1 MKPNEIIKKI
11 NDLLEI
17 NIESTSRHKETV
29 YARFIY
35 FKLCKELEMPY
46 SLAKIGYYVNR
57 NHATVMHGLKQ
68 YEILL
73 SYEDFKEMDK
83 KIRLKV
89 GSHLRHYNSNFIGS
103 LNLCKFEIRRH
114 NEAIHN

>member
-1 MKPNEIIKKI
+1 MKPSEIIRAI
-11 NDLLEI
+11 NELFEI
-17 NIESTSRHKETV
+17 NIKSTSRHKEAV

-35 FKLCKELEMPY
+35 FKLCKELEIPY

-57 NHATVMHGLKQ
+57 NHATVIHGLKQ

-73 SYEDFKEMDK
+73 NYEDFKEMDK

-89 GSHLRHYNSNFIGS
+89 GSNLRHFNSNFISS
-103 LNLCKFEIRRH
+103 LNLCQFEIIRH
-114 NEAIHN
+114 NETIHN